1 MMGDVRVDEEGLGE
15 RDKRQDKSR
24 LVWVLSIL
32 GGVALFVLVVVVGAY
47 YSGWLSN
54 LLLITRP
61 PEYSARYYPDDTL
74 LYAWFTL
81 DPGDGQREQMQ
92 TIWESL
98 SDNSV
103 FRDWTDDLEDAL
115 RDGFDVDIEDDVLA
129 WIGPEVSF
137 AIRDIDVDDVEAE
150 AALTIDVRDHGA
162 AEDFLLDFIEY
173 QVEENGADFD
183 RTSSGDFD
191 LWVSEDVTY
200 ALSDQLLVITTDE
213 RLMSAIID
221 RITGEED
228 KSLHED
234 EYFKESRASLPT
246 RRFTSLYVNGE
257 KAMSV
262 IEDTELGQYLDS
274 HFYDETLPW
283 FAASAGWIE
292 DGIVFDVVAPLS
304 AEVAS
309 VAAEIPPLSAPA
321 RLMTSDTVAMLAF
334 SFDPNIEN
342 WREVLEEYDFS
353 ELIEDMDEFDVS
365 DFPSDIPFD
374 PSNMNMAHMLDL
386 GLMGFDIITGID
398 LERDFFAYLEGEM
411 VLGVSEFDSEAVRE
425 DPEQNAV
432 DAAALLAYTKD
443 KEASLAETMEDLLD
457 WLSSVGNLDIDEVDI
472 GAQNDAIVVELR
484 DMAYSPGYVLHEGYL
499 TISTTEEMLERIV
512 QLQNGDA
519 DSLAGDDEYIRAFS
533 HLDDDP
539 YIKIYLNLQSLVE
552 LGDIDE
558 SNLNKGQVRFLRDS
572 LGSLA
577 IAYTLDDSYERLQVG
592 LILFPRTN
600 ATSVEVG
607 SEIQRDGRV
616 ERSTD
621 IPIKESARN
630 SLTSP
635 VSSVETEP
643 TGTTSPYKI
652 GVMESVTGPGET
664 YGNVAVQAKQMA
676 VDEIN
681 AAGGINGRMIELIV
695 EDEKCNAQDAITA
708 YRKLTD
714 VDGVKIILGTSC
726 SGAMLGAAP
735 LAEGEGVVMFSGLAT
750 NPDIANAGD
759 YIFRTAMSDAQ
770 VGIDTGNVLWADGV
784 RTLATITEA
793 TDYAEGVRR
802 TSVEQFEKRGGQL
815 VGEERYASDVTDFRS
830 QITKLLNANPDG
842 LHVAAQSEFSGGTI
856 VKQARELGYEGPIY
870 SDIVPIGTTALEIA
884 GDAATGMK
892 AITADLDPANSKA
905 QDVITNFREKYD
917 YVTLPWYLGSAYDDV
932 YITAECLKQTE
943 DDQDADGFR
952 DCLYDV
958 TWSGAIGNNYSFDEN
973 GEVVG
978 LANVVVEILPTSDRS
993 EDNQGYRV
1001 LGPAPT
1007 R

>member
-1 MMGDVRVDEEGLGE
+1 MTARNFKWIGIP
-15 RDKRQDKSR
+15 
-24 LVWVLSIL
+24 VLM
-32 GGVALFVLVVVVGAY
+32 ALSMVVGAACD
-47 YSGWLSN
+47 SIGE
-54 LLLITRP
+54 IGG
-61 PEYSARYYPDDTL
+61 
-74 LYAWFTL
+74 
-81 DPGDGQREQMQ
+81 GDE
-92 TIWESL
+92 
-98 SDNSV
+98 
-103 FRDWTDDLEDAL
+103 
-115 RDGFDVDIEDDVLA
+115 
-129 WIGPEVSF
+129 
-137 AIRDIDVDDVEAE
+137 
-150 AALTIDVRDHGA
+150 
-162 AEDFLLDFIEY
+162 
-173 QVEENGADFD
+173 
-183 RTSSGDFD
+183 
-191 LWVSEDVTY
+191 
-200 ALSDQLLVITTDE
+200 
-213 RLMSAIID
+213 
-221 RITGEED
+221 
-228 KSLHED
+228 
-234 EYFKESRASLPT
+234 
-246 RRFTSLYVNGE
+246 
-257 KAMSV
+257 
-262 IEDTELGQYLDS
+262 
-274 HFYDETLPW
+274 
-283 FAASAGWIE
+283 
-292 DGIVFDVVAPLS
+292 
-304 AEVAS
+304 
-309 VAAEIPPLSAPA
+309 
-321 RLMTSDTVAMLAF
+321 
-334 SFDPNIEN
+334 
-342 WREVLEEYDFS
+342 
-353 ELIEDMDEFDVS
+353 
-365 DFPSDIPFD
+365 
-374 PSNMNMAHMLDL
+374 
-386 GLMGFDIITGID
+386 
-398 LERDFFAYLEGEM
+398 
-411 VLGVSEFDSEAVRE
+411 
-425 DPEQNAV
+425 
-432 DAAALLAYTKD
+432 
-443 KEASLAETMEDLLD
+443 
-457 WLSSVGNLDIDEVDI
+457 
-472 GAQNDAIVVELR
+472 
-484 DMAYSPGYVLHEGYL
+484 
-499 TISTTEEMLERIV
+499 
-512 QLQNGDA
+512 
-519 DSLAGDDEYIRAFS
+519 
-533 HLDDDP
+533 P
-539 YIKIYLNLQSLVE
+539 Y
-552 LGDIDE
+552 
-558 SNLNKGQVRFLRDS
+558 R
-572 LGSLA
+572 
-577 IAYTLDDSYERLQVG
+577 
-592 LILFPRTN
+592 
-600 ATSVEVG
+600 
-607 SEIQRDGRV
+607 
-616 ERSTD
+616 
-621 IPIKESARN
+621 
-630 SLTSP
+630 
-635 VSSVETEP
+635 
-643 TGTTSPYKI
+643 I

-905 QDVITNFREKYD
+905 QEVITNFREKYD

-1001 LGPAPT
+1001 LGPAPSE
-1007 R
+1007 